1 MNKLEGVDY
10 DSNNGLSLNV
20 NISNANALTLI
31 HHMYAVSIVQYFY
44 KNGLF
49 SYSSFDWLI
58 YN

>member
-20 NISNANALTLI
+20 NITNANALTLI

-49 SYSSFDWLI
+49 SYSSFD
-58 YN
+58 